1 MLIATGQLTLLAD
14 FLQILCW
21 IILPLLLVTSLA
33 TVIHHR
39 FKRKRNAAEASTGD
53 EPFNPSKE
61 PAADYLL
68 FDHTGLIRQ
77 YKNKLSYSHAR
88 YRALEQDYENL
99 RKKYSTIDV
108 TGVNQSSHLKNNQM
122 ENTNEQ
128 LQTAIGKMTS
138 DFAEEKKELL
148 ARLEELDRSY
158 RSLEKENESL
168 LEQVNLQSYTD
179 DEKQVIIN
187 RWAGENKQLKEQVA
201 EQLYLRD
208 VVEEKKAQVDFLQTQ
223 LEQRIR
229 KHHETER
236 AKEQV
241 SFALEALQEVQHQFD
256 AEKERLHAEISN
268 KQEGIE
274 ALQHTISVKENEL
287 AEKMQV
293 IRQKEEHII
302 YAESQLTEVKQQNE
316 LLNAAVADSR
326 ELADALNRQLQDEQS
341 KVIAAEQ
348 KLQANKQL
356 LQRLYKEFSMC
367 IEEDSKNSPV
377 VAFRP
382 AYLSSVAEEY

>member
-21 IILPLLLVTSLA
+21 IILPLFLLTFLVTVA
-33 TVIHHR
+33 HHHY
-39 FKRKRNAAEASTGD
+39 KRKRNAAEALAED
-53 EPFNPSKE
+53 ELFNPSAE
-61 PAADYLL
+61 PAADYLF
-68 FDHTGLIRQ
+68 FDHSGLIRQ

-88 YRALEQDYENL
+88 YRALEQDYETL
-99 RKKYSTIDV
+99 REKYSTIDV
-108 TGVNQSSHLKNNQM
+108 PGKNKISHLKNNQM

-128 LQTAIGKMTS
+128 LQAALEKMTN

-148 ARLEELDRSY
+148 ARLEQLDRSY
-158 RSLEKENESL
+158 KSLEIENESL
-168 LEQVNLQSYTD
+168 LEQTNLQTYSD
-179 DEKQVIIN
+179 EEKQVIVN

-201 EQLYLRD
+201 EQLYLKD

-223 LEQRIR
+223 LEQRIK

-236 AKEQV
+236 VKEQV
-241 SFALEALQEVQHQFD
+241 SSELETLQQMQQQFGS
-256 AEKERLHAEISN
+256 ERERLQAEITS

-287 AEKMQV
+287 TEKTQV

-326 ELADALNRQLQDEQS
+326 ELADSLNRQLQDEQA
-341 KVIAAEQ
+341 KLVAAEQ

-356 LQRLYKEFSMC
+356 MQRLYKEFSMC
-367 IEEDSKNSPV
+367 VEEDSRDSPV
-377 VAFRP
+377 VSLRP